1 MYMNP
6 PRPFAMMITPPP
18 RRKDLHLSHSFAAPQ
33 AHGQHAGPAPPPHC
47 CPPHCVSDQM
57 PTSPSPLSP
66 KALSCPCRT
75 STHETSQHSAMKR
88 QQPTYTQTHVV
99 DIPRR
104 PLRRLYHAVEPA
116 IHTRLTTQ
124 LPIVNCQLPVVS
136 KRGLS
141 PSTLGRY
148 LFVAN
153 VRKTAGIRPV
163 RFGPPTRFT
172 PVI

>member
-18 RRKDLHLSHSFAAPQ
+18 RRIDLHLSHSFAAPQ

-104 PLRRLYHAVEPA
+104 PLRRLA
-116 IHTRLTTQ
+116 ICCRAGYTHSLDNSTAYRQ
-124 LPIVNCQLPVVS
+124 LPTACCFEGGPV
-136 KRGLS
+136 
-141 PSTLGRY
+141 P
-148 LFVAN
+148 
-153 VRKTAGIRPV
+153 IHPW
-163 RFGPPTRFT
+163 
-172 PVI
+172 